1 MSTPAADKLAEP
13 AQRLVAR
20 IIDILIVGIPV
31 ATVAEGLFGHHT
43 AQTVVAPL
51 AFAVVFLLYD
61 AVQLAIWGR
70 TVGKRL
76 TGIRVA
82 SVTDGGRPGVLQS
95 LTRAAIFCLPSAAR
109 PVPVLNALAGIFWL
123 GEIGLM
129 LEGAYRQALH
139 DRAAGT
145 VVVRG

>member
-1 MSTPAADKLAEP
+1 MTAEP
-13 AQRLVAR
+13 AQRLAAR

-31 ATVAEGLFGHHT
+31 ATAAEGLFPHRT
-43 AQTVVAPL
+43 AQTLVAPL
-51 AFAVVFLLYD
+51 AFAAVFLAYD
-61 AVQLAIWGR
+61 AVQLAVWGR

-95 LTRAAIFCLPSAAR
+95 LVRAAIFALPSAAR
-109 PVPVLNALAGIFWL
+109 PVPVLNAVAGLFWV
-123 GEIGLM
+123 GEVGL
-129 LEGAYRQALH
+129 LFEGEYRQALH

-145 VVVRG
+145 VVVRA